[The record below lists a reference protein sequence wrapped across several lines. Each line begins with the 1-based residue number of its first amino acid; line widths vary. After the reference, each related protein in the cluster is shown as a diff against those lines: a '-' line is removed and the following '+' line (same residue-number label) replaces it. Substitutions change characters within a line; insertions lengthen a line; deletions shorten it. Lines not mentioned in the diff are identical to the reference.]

1 MSLDLHHLI
10 ERFGAIGVGLGGAIE
25 GESAVVIGGAIA
37 RHGLF
42 NPWTAAFAAFIGAF
56 LSCQLFFHVGR
67 SQREHRLV
75 QRITEKPVFARALML
90 IERHPRLF
98 CFGFRFIY
106 GFRIAGPVAISMSR
120 VKARDFAL
128 LQLASAAIWGP
139 GLVWLG
145 YTFGRQIVWLV
156 KLLLTPANAVI
167 AAAAGIGLLLG
178 WLEWRRRQ
186 VPASGQSELG

>member
-10 ERFGAIGVGLGGAIE
+10 ERFGAIGVGLGGAVE
-25 GESAVVIGGAIA
+25 GESAVVIGGAVA
-37 RHGLF
+37 RHGMF
-42 NPWTAAFAAFIGAF
+42 SPWGAALAAFIGAF

-145 YTFGRQIVWLV
+145 FTFGRQIVWLV

-167 AAAAGIGLLLG
+167 AAAAGIGLLVG
-178 WLEWRRRQ
+178 WLEWRRRR
-186 VPASGQSELG
+186 VPASGQSDLG